1 MTDARA
7 RVRRALS
14 TVGLLAAAWS
24 AVLVVTHGVAFSLGP
39 LHLSSRNAR
48 NPALGAL
55 LVWIAAGVC
64 APAGVRVLTVA
75 GDILR
80 PLSRLGRVMAAS
92 GSRTFGRVWQA
103 ASQPPGTSVLVAG
116 MVALL
121 LATSWVRGA
130 YVAGGSDSYG
140 YVSEAHLFATGR
152 LRADLPLAHKFPH
165 VSIQALTPLG
175 YRPAEDGSAALVP
188 TYAPGLPLTMAVVE
202 RAAGMQA
209 VYAVMP
215 LLAAVAVWSSYRLGM
230 HLVGPGTGVGAALLV
245 CTTPAFVFQLV
256 GAPMSDVP
264 ATGWWALALSLL
276 VRNTRVTAAGA
287 GVAAGLA
294 ILTRP
299 NLLLVV
305 VVLGLYL
312 LWPLVIDRHQRRNA
326 LIRLVLFSLPVVGAC
341 LGVAALNAA
350 WYGSPFRSG
359 YSADL
364 FNVRFWKDNVLNYPR
379 WLSETQTPL
388 LLLGFAA
395 PLGVQWLKQGGPEAP
410 TEGPAE
416 GRPLH
421 ATDAARRST
430 AWLLAGVAA
439 TVFLSY
445 VFYMPFDV
453 WWYLRFLLPAYPAL
467 AVLTCT
473 ALAAFA
479 TRFGPAAR
487 VVAIAAVVAAVS
499 FAYSFGKDME
509 GLGEHRYRLIAEW
522 VRDHLPERSVI
533 VTMQHSGSMLHYSG
547 RNIVR
552 YDLVPRGDY
561 EAALDEMIRAGYHPY
576 LVVDEWEIA
585 GIRQL
590 HGAGARGRLDW
601 PPIAVLPLANVT
613 VWDLAEDRDAARA
626 AGRTPKEIP
635 VPAFIF
641 HPLF

>member
-1 MTDARA
+1 MTEARA

-24 AVLVVTHGVAFSLGP
+24 AILVVTHGVAFSLGP

-55 LVWIAAGVC
+55 LVWIAAAVC
-64 APAGVRVLTVA
+64 APAGARVRTVL
-75 GDILR
+75 GDVLR
-80 PLSRLGRVMAAS
+80 PLNHLGRAMAAS
-92 GSRTFGRVWQA
+92 GSRTFGRVWRV

-116 MVALL
+116 LAALL
-121 LATSWVRGA
+121 LATSWARGA

-175 YRPAEDGSAALVP
+175 YRPGVDGSAELVP

-202 RAAGMQA
+202 RVAGMQA

-215 LLAAVAVWSSYRLGM
+215 LLAAVAVWCSYRLGM
-230 HLVGPGTGVGAALLV
+230 HIARPGTGVGAALLV
-245 CTTPAFVFQLV
+245 SSSPAFVFQMV

-276 VRNTRVTAAGA
+276 VRDTRVTATGA
-287 GVAAGLA
+287 GIAAGLA

-312 LWPLVIDRHQRRNA
+312 LWPLVRDRHPRGNA
-326 LIRLVLFSLPVVGAC
+326 VIRLVLFSLPVVAAC
-341 LGVAALNAA
+341 LGVAGLNAA

-364 FNVRFWKDNVLNYPR
+364 FNVRFWKDNLLNYPR

-395 PLGVQWLKQGGPEAP
+395 PFVVHWLR
-410 TEGPAE
+410 EGAGDLKEGRPE

-421 ATDAARRST
+421 ARRSQ

-439 TVFLSY
+439 TVFVSY

-473 ALAAFA
+473 ALAAFG

-487 VVAIAAVVAAVS
+487 VVGIAAVLAAVF
-499 FAYSFGKDME
+499 FAYTFGKDME
-509 GLGEHRYRLIAEW
+509 GLGEYRYRLIAEW
-522 VRDHLPERSVI
+522 VRDHVPERSVI

-561 EAALDEMIRAGYHPY
+561 EAALDEMIHAGYHPY
-576 LVVDEWEIA
+576 LVVDEWEVA

-590 HGAGARGRLDW
+590 HGAGARGTLDW

-626 AGRTPKEIP
+626 SGRKPEEIP
-635 VPAFIF
+635 VPGFIF